1 MDNNENPRVSNLCA
15 SMQDLE
21 GSEAAA
27 QDGSGL
33 ASKAGSSARRTAV
46 LSPSTSQTVPG
57 WMLDKL

>member
-1 MDNNENPRVSNLCA
+1 
-15 SMQDLE
+15 MQDLE

-27 QDGSGL
+27 QDGSMLG
-33 ASKAGSSARRTAV
+33 SRAGSARRTAA